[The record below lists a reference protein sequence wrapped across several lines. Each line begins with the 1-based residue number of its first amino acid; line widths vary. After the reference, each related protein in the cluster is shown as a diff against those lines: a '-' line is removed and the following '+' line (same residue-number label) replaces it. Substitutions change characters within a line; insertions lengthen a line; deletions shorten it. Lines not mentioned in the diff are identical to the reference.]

1 MCPDPAAPPP
11 LVPAR
16 VHEATGPGAV
26 AFALMQAAHQTGP
39 VAWITP
45 AHEGA
50 GLLPAGIARMVLP
63 ARIMLVRAPSETD
76 LLWSVEETLRSGAVG
91 MVIAAPAKPLSL
103 TAGRRLQLAA
113 EAGRTLGL
121 LLVREGAGSNATETR
136 WHCAPVWDRGIS
148 TLQEWSLIKNKKG
161 TSGTWAVHWH
171 DTSRSVRV
179 VSASGERALVADPT
193 A

>member
-1 MCPDPAAPPP
+1 MRPDPSPPPP

-26 AFALMQAAHQTGP
+26 AFALMQAARQTGP
-39 VAWITP
+39 VAWIAP
-45 AHEGA
+45 AHEA
-50 GLLPAGIARMVLP
+50 TGLLPAGMARIVSP

-76 LLWSVEETLRSGAVG
+76 LLWSVEEVLRSGAVG
-91 MVIAAPAKPLSL
+91 MVIASPSKPLSL

-121 LLVREGAGSNATETR
+121 LLIREGAGSNAVETR
-136 WHCAPVWDRGIS
+136 WHCAPIWDERIS
-148 TLQEWSLIKNKKG
+148 TLQEWSLIRNKKG

-179 VSASGERALVADPT
+179 VSTAGERTLVADP
-193 A
+193 AH

>member
-1 MCPDPAAPPP
+1 MRPDLSPPP

-26 AFALMQAAHQTGP
+26 AFALMQAASQTGP
-39 VAWITP
+39 IAWIMP
-45 AHEGA
+45 AHEGET
-50 GLLPAGIARMVLP
+50 LLPAGLARILSP
-63 ARIMLVRAPSETD
+63 ARLMLIRGPSETD
-76 LLWSVEETLRSGAVG
+76 LLWSVEEVLRSGAVG

-121 LLVREGAGSNATETR
+121 LLVREGAGSNAVETR
-136 WHCAPVWDRGIS
+136 WHCAPLWDERPS
-148 TLQEWSLIKNKKG
+148 TLQEWSLIRNKKG

-171 DTSRSVRV
+171 DPSRSIRV
-179 VSASGERALVADPT
+179 VSKAGERALVADP
-193 A
+193 AH